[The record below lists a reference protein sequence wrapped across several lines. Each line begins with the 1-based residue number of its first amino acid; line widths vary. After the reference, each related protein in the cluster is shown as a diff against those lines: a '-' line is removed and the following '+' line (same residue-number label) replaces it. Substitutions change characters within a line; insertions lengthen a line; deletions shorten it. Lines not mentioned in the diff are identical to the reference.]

1 MELDLRDL
9 ELLNALADYQ
19 TLTAAAENL
28 YVSQPALSQR
38 LSKMEDKLGVLLFD
52 RLGRKLVPNPA
63 GRRMLAAS
71 RQILTDLRSAE
82 RDVRDIGN
90 GRDRRV
96 RFTAQ
101 CSTTF
106 QWLPPILRSFRA
118 RHPDAAVLIE
128 AVTDDDVIGALL
140 DDRLDVALV
149 HKPERRMDLVEVTT
163 LFDDEMVAVVAAGHP
178 WATRR
183 HVTARDFDDTHLI
196 LYDGYDQSRIPA
208 TPLPIPHGARP
219 ARVTTMPMLT
229 DIVIEM
235 VVGGEGVTVIPNWM
249 ALPFVDSHG
258 VGIVQVGAKPQTRT
272 WSCATRRGAQPAH
285 IAAFA
290 DELVQHLR
298 SSRS

>member
-1 MELDLRDL
+1 MDLDLRDL
-9 ELLNALADYQ
+9 ELLDALADHQ
-19 TLTAAAENL
+19 TLTAAAANL

-38 LSKMEDKLGVLLFD
+38 LTKMEDKLGVLLFD
-52 RLGRKLVPNPA
+52 RQGRRLVPNPA
-63 GRRMLAAS
+63 GRRMLTAS

-82 RDVRDIGN
+82 RDVHEIAN

-118 RHPDAAVLIE
+118 SHPDADVRIE
-128 AVTDDDVIGALL
+128 AVADDDLIGALL

-149 HKPERRMDLVEVTT
+149 HKPDRRMDQVEVTT
-163 LFDDEMVAVVAAGHP
+163 LFEDEMVAVVGAGHP
-178 WATRR
+178 WATRH
-183 HVTARDFDDTHLI
+183 HVTARDFDDVHLI

-219 ARVTTMPMLT
+219 ARVTTVPVMT
-229 DIVIEM
+229 DLVIEM
-235 VVGGEGVTVIPNWM
+235 VAGGEGVTVIPNWM
-249 ALPFVDSHG
+249 ALPFVGTHG
-258 VGIVQVGAKPQTRT
+258 VGIVPVGAKPQTRT
-272 WSCATRRGAQPAH
+272 WSCATRPGGQPDH

-290 DELVQHLR
+290 DEVIQHLR
-298 SSRS
+298 ARS

>member
-1 MELDLRDL
+1 
-9 ELLNALADYQ
+9 
-19 TLTAAAENL
+19 
-28 YVSQPALSQR
+28 
-38 LSKMEDKLGVLLFD
+38 
-52 RLGRKLVPNPA
+52 
-63 GRRMLAAS
+63 
-71 RQILTDLRSAE
+71 
-82 RDVRDIGN
+82 
-90 GRDRRV
+90 RDRRV

-118 RHPDAAVLIE
+118 RHPDAAVRIE

-163 LFDDEMVAVVAAGHP
+163 L
-178 WATRR
+178 
-183 HVTARDFDDTHLI
+183 FDDTHLI

-272 WSCATRRGAQPAH
+272 WSCATRRGAQPVH

-290 DELVQHLR
+290 DELVRHLR
-298 SSRS
+298 GSRS